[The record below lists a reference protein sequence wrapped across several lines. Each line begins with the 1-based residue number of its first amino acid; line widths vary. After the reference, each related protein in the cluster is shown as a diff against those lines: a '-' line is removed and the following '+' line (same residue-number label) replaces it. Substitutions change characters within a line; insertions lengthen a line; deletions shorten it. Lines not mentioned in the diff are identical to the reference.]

1 MILFFIYCCHCSYVE
16 SKEEHW
22 CAAPMIV
29 LMEFEELNRLRLA
42 LWLSHKM
49 NYQDMGEKFVRRSLL
64 MEEMAKIFRELD
76 IQYRLL
82 PVDINV
88 CAMPPVISTRLP
100 TTRVENTHLSEET
113 SKFAN

>member
-16 SKEEHW
+16 SKKEHW
-22 CAAPMIV
+22 YAAPMII
-29 LMEFEELNRLRLA
+29 LKDFEELNRLRLA
-42 LWLSHKM
+42 LWLTHKM
-49 NYQDMGEKFVRRSLL
+49 NYQDMGEKFARRSLL
-64 MEEMAKIFRELD
+64 MEEMVKIFRELD

-88 CAMPPVISTRLP
+88 RAMPPVISTRVP
-100 TTRVENTHLSEET
+100 TTWVENTSLSEET